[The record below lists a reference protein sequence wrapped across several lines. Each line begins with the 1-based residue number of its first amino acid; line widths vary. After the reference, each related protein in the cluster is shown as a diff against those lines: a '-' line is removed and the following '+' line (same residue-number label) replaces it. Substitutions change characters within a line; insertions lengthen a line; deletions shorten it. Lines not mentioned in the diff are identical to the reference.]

1 MASRVA
7 ELSQSGSG
15 SEDDIIKRPQE
26 ANIRWLWSFV
36 MRHRFAAIMAIASG
50 AVGGITMALEP
61 YLVGVIVD
69 GLLEDGVIMGDI
81 LRGIGL
87 LFGLAIFT
95 VVMFYAQR
103 HYSGQVAYSVHYDIR
118 KTVFEN
124 MVTLDN
130 NFYKKYATGDLISR
144 MFTDLEWVWRLLAL
158 GFNRGGNAISAFV
171 MSVILLGLINWQL
184 TILVVVTLIISTT
197 IQIRAG
203 LFLVSLSEYVQDQT
217 GHMSALVQDSVS
229 GIQTIKTF
237 GREKELGK
245 AFHKENSE
253 YRRRWLFFKR
263 RNEPVGMIP
272 QMIIYLTTGMVLL
285 IGGRMVVQGTMTV
298 GNLAGFILYLNLI
311 RRMLL
316 MLGTTYQRYVQ
327 TQGAMQRITPLLQA
341 PDIAD
346 AKDATELEQS
356 DGNISFQNVTLI
368 EEGNKLLD
376 DISLEI
382 PGGSVVGLVGATG
395 SGKSVLVNLLSR
407 VSDVD
412 DGSVLI
418 DGHDVRQI
426 KLTDLRR
433 NIAYVPQET
442 FLFSQPLHENV
453 RMGQDTITDEDLERA
468 IHISRVSNDLE
479 QMPDGMDTMVGEKG
493 VMLSGGQ
500 KQRVAIARA
509 IARNPSIMVLDDA
522 LSAVDTKTAAEI
534 LTSLRT
540 VLNTRTSLII
550 AQRMATIKDCDF
562 IVVMDKGKIAEKG
575 SHDELIEADGIY
587 ASMVAREAQQEGE
600 ILA

>member
-1 MASRVA
+1 MVSRVA
-7 ELSQSGSG
+7 ELSQSGAG
-15 SEDDIIKRPQE
+15 TEDDIVKRPQK
-26 ANIRWLWSFV
+26 ADIRWLGSFV
-36 MRHRFAAIMAIASG
+36 MRHRFAAIMALATG
-50 AVGGITMALEP
+50 AIGGITMALEP

-69 GLLEDGVIMGDI
+69 GLLEDGVVMSQI
-81 LRGIGL
+81 LQGIAL

-95 VVMFYAQR
+95 VIMFFAQR

-130 NFYKKYATGDLISR
+130 DFYKQYATGDLISR
-144 MFTDLEWVWRLLAL
+144 MFTDLNWVWRLLAL
-158 GFNRGGNAISAFV
+158 GFNRGGNAISAFI

-184 TILVVVTLIISTT
+184 TAIVVVTLTISTA
-197 IQIRAG
+197 IQMRAG
-203 LFLVSLSEYVQDQT
+203 LFLVPISEKVQDQA
-217 GHMSALVQDSVS
+217 GNMSALVQDSVS

-237 GREKELGK
+237 GRENHVSK
-245 AFHKENSE
+245 AFHKENEE

-285 IGGRMVVQGTMTV
+285 IGGRMVVQDAMTV
-298 GNLAGFILYLNLI
+298 GQLAGFILYLNLI

-327 TQGAMQRITPLLQA
+327 TQGAMQRITPLLQTPEITDA
-341 PDIAD
+341 PGAV
-346 AKDATELEQS
+346 ELIES
-356 DGNISFQNVTLI
+356 DGNITFENVMLV
-368 EEGNKLLD
+368 EDGNKLLN
-376 DISLEI
+376 DINLDI
-382 PGGSVVGLVGATG
+382 PGGSVVGLVGPTG

-407 VSDVD
+407 VDDVD
-412 DGSVLI
+412 DGGVLI
-418 DGHDVRQI
+418 DGHDVRKI
-426 KLTDLRR
+426 KLEHLRR

-453 RMGQDTITDEDLERA
+453 RMGQDTITDEDLDRA

-479 QMPDGMDTMVGEKG
+479 QMPDGLDTMVGEKG

-509 IARNPSIMVLDDA
+509 IARNPSIMILDDA

-534 LTSLRT
+534 LSSLRT
-540 VLNTRTSLII
+540 VLKTRTSIII
-550 AQRMATIKDCDF
+550 AQRMATVKDCDF
-562 IVVMDKGKIAEKG
+562 IVVMDEGKVVENG
-575 SHDELIEADGIY
+575 THEDLITSGGLY
-587 ASMVAREAQQEGE
+587 ASMVEREAQQEGE
-600 ILA
+600 MLA

>member
-7 ELSQSGSG
+7 ELSQSV
-15 SEDDIIKRPQE
+15 EDDHIVKRPQE

-36 MRHRFAAIMAIASG
+36 MRHRFAAIMALVSG
-50 AVGGITMALEP
+50 AVGGITTALEP

-69 GLLEDGVIMGDI
+69 GLLEDGVVMSQI
-81 LRGIGL
+81 LQGIGL

-95 VVMFYAQR
+95 VIMFFAQR

-130 NFYKKYATGDLISR
+130 DFYKKYATGDLISR
-144 MFTDLEWVWRLLAL
+144 MFTDLNWVWRLLAL
-158 GFNRGGNAISAFV
+158 GFNRGGNAITAFL

-184 TILVVVTLIISTT
+184 TAIVVITLTISTV
-197 IQIRAG
+197 IQMRAG
-203 LFLVSLSEYVQDQT
+203 LFLVPISERVQDQA
-217 GHMSALVQDSVS
+217 GNMSALVQDSVS

-237 GREKELGK
+237 GREDHVSK
-245 AFHKENSE
+245 AFFKENEE

-272 QMIIYLTTGMVLL
+272 QMIVYLATGMVLL
-285 IGGRMVVQGTMTV
+285 IGGRMVVQDQMSV
-298 GNLAGFILYLNLI
+298 GQLAGFILYLNLI

-346 AKDATELEQS
+346 APDAVELAES
-356 DGNISFQNVTLI
+356 DGNITFKNVTLI
-368 EEGNKLLD
+368 EEGNTLLD
-376 DISLEI
+376 DVTLEI
-382 PGGSVVGLVGATG
+382 PGGSVVGLVGSTG

-412 DGSVLI
+412 DGNVLI
-418 DGHDVRQI
+418 DGNDVRKI
-426 KLTDLRR
+426 KLEHLRR

-453 RMGQDTITDEDLERA
+453 RMGQDTISDEDLERA

-479 QMPDGMDTMVGEKG
+479 QMPDGLDTMVGEKG

-540 VLNTRTSLII
+540 VLKTRTSIII
-550 AQRMATIKDCDF
+550 AQRMATVKDCDF
-562 IVVMDKGKIAEKG
+562 IVVMDGGKIVENG
-575 SHDELIEADGIY
+575 SHDDLIAAGGLY
-587 ASMVAREAQQEGE
+587 ASMVEREAQQEGE
-600 ILA
+600 MLA